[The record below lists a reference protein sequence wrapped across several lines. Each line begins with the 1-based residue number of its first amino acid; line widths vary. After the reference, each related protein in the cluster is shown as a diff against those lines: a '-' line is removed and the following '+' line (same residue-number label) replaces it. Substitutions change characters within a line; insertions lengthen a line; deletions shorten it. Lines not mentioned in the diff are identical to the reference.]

1 MPPLVSTIIPTYN
14 RRDDVVV
21 AIRTALAQSYPS
33 QEIIVVDDGST
44 DGTSSLLESEF
55 GSALRILRT
64 ERLGVSGARNHGMV
78 AARGDYIALLDS
90 DDEWLPEKLA
100 KQVAFLEERPD
111 FGMVMTDVAQ
121 MNRERTTF
129 AVLRRREAVPVDGD
143 VVRHV
148 LRQPALVPASILL
161 RRRVLDD
168 VGMFDTTLPTA
179 EDIDFHL
186 RVAARWKIGVI
197 AEPLTRAMRGHDGL
211 SALSRTYSDYMA
223 VLDRFVAGH
232 PEIPAEDR
240 QAGWWAATLR
250 NIRGLIVSGH
260 LGTALAVAGRATLR
274 ARGLGDV
281 VALARL
287 APLAVAV
294 GVRRAVR

>member
-14 RRDDVVV
+14 RRDDVVI
-21 AIRTALAQSYPS
+21 AIRTALAQTYPS
-33 QEIIVVDDGST
+33 QEIVVVDDGST
-44 DGTSSLLESEF
+44 DGTSSVLEHEF

-64 ERLGVSGARNHGMV
+64 ERLGVSGARNHGM
-78 AARGDYIALLDS
+78 AAAHGDYIALLDS
-90 DDEWLPEKLA
+90 DDEWLPEKLS

-129 AVLRRREAVPVDGD
+129 AVLRRREAIPVDGF
-143 VVRHV
+143 VVPHV

-161 RRRVLDD
+161 RRRVIED

-223 VLDRFVAGH
+223 VLDRFVADH

-250 NIRGLIVSGH
+250 NVRGLIVSGH
-260 LGTALAVAGRATLR
+260 LGTAFAVARHAVLK

-281 VALARL
+281 IALARL
-287 APLAVAV
+287 APLALAV

>member
-14 RRDDVVV
+14 RRDDVVI
-21 AIRTALAQSYPS
+21 AIRTALAQTYPS
-33 QEIIVVDDGST
+33 QEIVVVDDGST
-44 DGTSSLLESEF
+44 DGTSSVLEHEF

-64 ERLGVSGARNHGMV
+64 ERLGVSGARNHGMAV
-78 AARGDYIALLDS
+78 AHGDYIALLDS
-90 DDEWLPEKLA
+90 DDEWLPEKLS

-129 AVLRRREAVPVDGD
+129 AVLRRREAIPVDGF
-143 VVRHV
+143 VVAHV

-223 VLDRFVAGH
+223 VLDRFVADH

-250 NIRGLIVSGH
+250 NVRGLIVSGH
-260 LGTALAVAGRATLR
+260 LGTAFAVARHAVLK

-281 VALARL
+281 IALARL
-287 APLAVAV
+287 APLALAV